1 MRTSNRGRASH
12 RGMTRTERAVKNN
25 SIAAGLL
32 GALLALAPTL
42 ALADDAAD
50 PNGPE
55 APATI
60 LAGQI
65 RQQGHPCDKSLSANR
80 DPTLSTTH
88 QPVWILVCSNATYQ
102 ITVRADQ
109 AASVEVISGQ

>member
-1 MRTSNRGRASH
+1 MRASH

-25 SIAAGLL
+25 SIAAGFL
-32 GALLALAPTL
+32 GALLALAPTLAPTL

-65 RQQGHPCDKSLSANR
+65 RQQGHPCDKSLSASR

-88 QPVWILVCSNATYQ
+88 QPVWVLVCSNATYQ

>member
-1 MRTSNRGRASH
+1 MRASGWGKTKRERAKGGRA
-12 RGMTRTERAVKNN
+12 GKNN
-25 SIAAGLL
+25 PIGAGLL
-32 GALLALAPTL
+32 GAMLAFAPTL
-42 ALADDAAD
+42 ALAADAAD

-55 APATI
+55 SPATI

-65 RQQGHPCDKSLSANR
+65 RQQGHPCYKSLSASR

-109 AASVEVISGQ
+109 AATVEVIDGGQ

>member
-1 MRTSNRGRASH
+1 MQSGNK
-12 RGMTRTERAVKNN
+12 GMTRTERAVKNN

-42 ALADDAAD
+42 AFAGDAAD
-50 PNGPE
+50 PNGAE

-65 RQQGHPCDKSLSANR
+65 RQQGHPCDKSLSASR
-80 DPTLSTTH
+80 DPMLSTADE
-88 QPVWILVCSNATYQ
+88 PVWVLVCSNATYQ
-102 ITVRADQ
+102 IRVRADQ
-109 AASVEVISGQ
+109 AAAVEVIGGQ

>member
-1 MRTSNRGRASH
+1 MAARGW
-12 RGMTRTERAVKNN
+12 GKTKTERAGKNN
-25 SIAAGLL
+25 PIMAGLM
-32 GALLALAPTL
+32 GAMLALAPTL
-42 ALADDAAD
+42 ALAADAAD

-55 APATI
+55 SPATI

-65 RQQGHPCDKSLSANR
+65 RQQGHPCDKSLSATR

-109 AASVEVISGQ
+109 AATVEVIDGGQ

>member
-1 MRTSNRGRASH
+1 
-12 RGMTRTERAVKNN
+12 MTRTERGVRND

-65 RQQGHPCDKSLSANR
+65 RQQGHPCDKSLSASR
-80 DPTLSTTH
+80 DPTLSTAH

-102 ITVRADQ
+102 ISVRADQ
-109 AASVEVISGQ
+109 AAAVQVIDGQ

>member
-1 MRTSNRGRASH
+1 MYAST
-12 RGMTRTERAVKNN
+12 RDMTRTERAVKNN

-32 GALLALAPTL
+32 GALIVLAPTL
-42 ALADDAAD
+42 AFADDAAD

-65 RQQGHPCDKSLSANR
+65 RQQGHPCDKSLSASR
-80 DPTLSTTH
+80 DPTLSTAH

-102 ITVRADQ
+102 ISVRADQ
-109 AASVEVISGQ
+109 AATVQVIDGQ